1 MFKQKRDQ
9 FTYQQVIKRW
19 RYYTAYKK
27 RKNRLRD
34 YSTNFITRN
43 AMRRFFEGWR
53 RESHQMF
60 KERIE
65 REKGQFQ
72 LELESKILNTWQSK
86 VDALTLYFGQLEE
99 KIHREQEAREKL
111 AILYDQSLSLGCNRL
126 TEETK
131 VLASNPL
138 VHEVIIK
145 KDVE

>member
-1 MFKQKRDQ
+1 
-9 FTYQQVIKRW
+9 
-19 RYYTAYKK
+19 
-27 RKNRLRD
+27 
-34 YSTNFITRN
+34 
-43 AMRRFFEGWR
+43 
-53 RESHQMF
+53 MF

-72 LELESKILNTWQSK
+72 LELESKILTTWQNK

-111 AILYDQSLSLGCNRL
+111 AILYDQSLETGCNRL
-126 TEETK
+126 TEETR

-145 KDVE
+145 KYDE